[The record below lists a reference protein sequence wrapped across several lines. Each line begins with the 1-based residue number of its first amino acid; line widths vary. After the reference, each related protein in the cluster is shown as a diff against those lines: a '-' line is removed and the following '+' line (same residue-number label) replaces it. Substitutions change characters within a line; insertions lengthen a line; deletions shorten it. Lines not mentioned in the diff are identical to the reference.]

1 MANVTTKQ
9 FADSIQDL
17 LTNPARAHLFALA
30 MLEEVTDGKY
40 ALVDPTNPF
49 AFLLESSTA
58 VASAGL
64 NKTETIIRRLY
75 PTLAQN
81 YDDLYYHMS
90 DVDYLDRFATPART
104 NMVMFL
110 GLEEVKQKAVLENNS
125 GVRRLTIPRYTKFT
139 VADTTFTS
147 LYPIDIRVMMHGG
160 FRITFDDDIL
170 TDVDTL
176 TTNLVDWT
184 IVSMN
189 GSNWLKITVP
199 TMQLNISRVTAQINR
214 TSGYSKVHS
223 ITDNFYYCEAYNYT
237 NNNWVK
243 MNVTH
248 NELIHDPLTPT
259 VVLNVLDNAVKVSIP
274 HIYTNNNLVNDTIR
288 IDFYTTKGKIDLN
301 LSGYNSTSFEANWNP
316 LIGNNLD
323 VYSAPLNTFN
333 ELIIFSPDNVSG
345 GNFGLSFEELRK
357 RVINRTTI
365 SEGLP
370 ITNKQLASRLNNL
383 GFNLVTNI
391 DDITNRQF
399 LATRMLPPPT
409 NNQTVSS
416 MGASMQTLISSFSS
430 LSTNPLVLTGYDRIT
445 LQPEM
450 LYALVNGKLSVV
462 SEQER
467 QRLLS
472 LSNKD
477 LIDELGQTNLL
488 FTPYY
493 YVLNKAHTS
502 LDCRI
507 YDFKHPNVNS
517 RYFFQQNLSIE
528 PMFDILNYSI
538 YPATDKTGFYLE
550 VEAMLGSTLKNTLA
564 SNLNIQL
571 SFQAADT
578 STRYHLD
585 GKLISAVGE
594 DGVISADRY
603 IWQFLI
609 GTNFDVN
616 ENDKLISMPNFAP
629 MNLIQEFDVT
639 TVIRNII
646 PETYVPSELDDIIK
660 DAYLHHGQWV
670 AITQEKINVKLG
682 ERLERLYNRTRTV
695 VDGDSMLVRESDE
708 YMRYEKDVYKRDA
721 TGTIA
726 FTYNSQTQDIT
737 LTKLH
742 SAGDIVFNEKNEPIY
757 KWRKGDIVL
766 DTFGNPMYKDNGLG
780 LKREIDLFLL
790 DAKYYFANS
799 ATTLEYKDSV
809 IKQINTWVNDDMVK
823 LNNQL
828 LERSEMFFH
837 PIITKGNITVRADN
851 NKMIN
856 INSQQSFTITCFMN
870 EFKYSDASLR
880 DSITTTLIVTLYEC
894 LQYSTVSKDF
904 ILARLRAATSEDV
917 ISLTVDGFLNDD
929 WSTVTLLDQAQRLS
943 FAKRLVSKVN
953 GNIEVEDDV
962 VVRYAI
968 HSM

>member
-1 MANVTTKQ
+1 MANITTQQYSDK
-9 FADSIQDL
+9 IQDL

-30 MLEEVTDGKY
+30 MLEEASDGKY
-40 ALVDPTNPF
+40 SVVDATNSF

-58 VASAGL
+58 TASAGL
-64 NKTETIIRRLY
+64 NKTETLLRRLY
-75 PTLAQN
+75 PTLAQT
-81 YDDLYYHMS
+81 YEELYFHMS
-90 DVDYLDRFATPART
+90 DVDYLDRFCTPART
-104 NMVMFL
+104 NMVIFL
-110 GLEEVKQKAVLENNS
+110 GLEEVRQKAVLENNS
-125 GVRRLTIPRYTKFT
+125 GVRRLTIPRYTKFN
-139 VADTTFTS
+139 VADTSFTS
-147 LYPIDIRVMMHGG
+147 LYPIDIRVMLHGG
-160 FRITFDDDIL
+160 FRITFDDDQIN
-170 TDVDTL
+170 DIDTL
-176 TTNLVDWT
+176 STNLVDWN

-189 GSNWLKITVP
+189 GTDWLKIVVP
-199 TMQLNISRVTAQINR
+199 TIQLNISRVTAQINR

-223 ITDNFYYCEAYNYT
+223 ISDNFYYCEAYNFV

-243 MNVTH
+243 MKVTH

-259 VVLNVLDNAVKVSIP
+259 LVLQVLDNAVKVSIP
-274 HIYTNNNLVNDTIR
+274 HIYLNNSTVNDTIR

-323 VYSAPLNTFN
+323 EYSSPLNTFN
-333 ELIIFSPDNVSG
+333 EMIIFSPDNVSG
-345 GNFGLSFEELRK
+345 GSYGLTFEELRK
-357 RVINRTTI
+357 RVINKTTVT
-365 SEGLP
+365 EGLP
-370 ITNKQLASRLNNL
+370 ITNKQLATKLNNL

-391 DDITNRQF
+391 DDVTNRQF

-409 NNQTVSS
+409 NKQTISS
-416 MGASMQTLISSFSS
+416 MGASMQTLIAPLST
-430 LSTNPLVLTGYDRIT
+430 LSTNPLVLTSYDRLT
-445 LQPEM
+445 LQPEI
-450 LYALVNGKLSVV
+450 LYSLVNGKLSMV
-462 SEQER
+462 SEEER

-472 LSNKD
+472 LPNKE
-477 LIDELGQTNLL
+477 IIEELKHNNLL
-488 FTPYY
+488 YTPYY
-493 YVLNKAHTS
+493 YVINKAHTA

-507 YDFKHPNVNS
+507 YDFKHPAVNT
-517 RYFFQQNLSIE
+517 RYFFQQNLSVE
-528 PMFDILNYSI
+528 PMFDIVNYSI
-538 YPATDKTGFYLE
+538 YPATDNKGFYLE

-571 SFQAADT
+571 SFKAADT
-578 STRYHLD
+578 TTRYHID

-594 DGVISADRY
+594 DGVIAADRY

-616 ENDKLISMPNFAP
+616 ENDNLISMPHFAP
-629 MNLIQEFDVT
+629 MNLLQEFDVT

-646 PETYVPSELDDIIK
+646 PESYVPSELDDIIK
-660 DAYLHHGQWV
+660 DAYLHHGQWI

-695 VDGDSMLVRESDE
+695 VDGDSVLVRDSDE
-708 YMRYEKDVYKRDA
+708 YLRYEKDVYKRDS
-721 TGTIA
+721 TGTIE
-726 FTYNSQTQDIT
+726 FTYNSDTGDIT

-757 KWRKGDIVL
+757 KWRKGDVVF

-799 ATTLEYKDSV
+799 DTTNEYKESV
-809 IKQINTWVNDDMVK
+809 IHQINTWVNSDMVK

-856 INSQQSFTITCFMN
+856 INSQQSFVITCFMN
-870 EFKYSDASLR
+870 EFKYADASLR
-880 DSITTTLIVTLYEC
+880 ESIKRTLIETLYNC

-904 ILARLRAATSEDV
+904 ILARLRAATSDDV

-929 WSTVTLLDQAQRLS
+929 WSTATLLDQAQRLS

-953 GNIEVEDDV
+953 GNLEVEDDV
-962 VVRYAI
+962 DVRFLQ